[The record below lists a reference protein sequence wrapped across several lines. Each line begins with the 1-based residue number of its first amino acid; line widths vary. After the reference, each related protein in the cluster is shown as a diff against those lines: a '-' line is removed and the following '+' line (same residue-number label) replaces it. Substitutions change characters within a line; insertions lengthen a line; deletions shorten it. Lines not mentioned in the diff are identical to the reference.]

1 MNVLRTGG
9 AGSPPAAVV
18 QEADADGSG
27 LTEQGYPP
35 GKSPSIFFI
44 RSSLTAAEAAAAPP
58 DSASPRT
65 AEAQDESR
73 LPRPT
78 EHEMR
83 PTPAAGWDA
92 QAETQMMSFKG
103 NLVFLAL

>member
-18 QEADADGSG
+18 QGVDADGSG

-35 GKSPSIFFI
+35 GESPSIFFI
-44 RSSLTAAEAAAAPP
+44 RSSLTAAAAPP

-83 PTPAAGWDA
+83 PTLAAGWDA
-92 QAETQMMSFKG
+92 QAETQMMSFGG